1 MNADNWIEAFLE
13 AAQAE
18 RSASENT
25 CLAYGRDLRRFAAY
39 LEKHGFDFRSA
50 GRAEIESYLGTLAAA
65 GMAPSSRSRHLSAIR
80 RLFGFACE
88 EGWRED
94 LPTASLS
101 NPKLRRRL
109 PGVLTVGDVS
119 LLLDAAKTLGNSE
132 MERARNSCLME
143 LFYATGA
150 RVTELAALPEA
161 VVRGDPELLLIK
173 GKGGKERLVP
183 LARPAT
189 QALARWLMLRDRAEA
204 AAQAAGRPPSR
215 FLFPSR
221 GRAGHITRHRIYGLI
236 KQAAAAAGLDP
247 GSVTPHVM
255 RHALATHLLENGAD
269 LRSIQVLLGHSDIA
283 TTEIYT
289 HVADQ
294 RLQKLV
300 LDHHP
305 LASRR
310 RARV

>member
-25 CLAYGRDLRRFAAY
+25 CLAYGRDLRRFAAC
-39 LEKHGFDFRSA
+39 LESRGLDFRSA
-50 GRAEIESYLGTLAAA
+50 GQTDIEAYLGTLAAA
-65 GMAPSSRSRHLSAIR
+65 GMAASSRSRHLSAIR
-80 RLFGFACE
+80 GLFGFACE

-94 LPTASLS
+94 LPTANLS

-109 PGVLTVGDVS
+109 PKVLTADDVS
-119 LLLDAAKTLGNSE
+119 LLLEAAKTLGHSE
-132 MERARNSCLME
+132 MERARNCCLME

-150 RVTELAALPEA
+150 RVTEVASLPAA

-183 LARPAT
+183 LAQPARR
-189 QALARWLMLRDRAEA
+189 ALAHWLAVRDQAEA
-204 AAQAAGRPPSR
+204 GAQVAGRPPSR

-236 KQAAAAAGLDP
+236 KQAASAAGLDP
-247 GSVTPHVM
+247 GGVTPHVM

-289 HVADQ
+289 HVADE

-310 RARV
+310 RRV